1 MRRLRLT
8 PARLATTVSP
18 TSPCPLPVPIHDECA
33 VEPSPWPCSASWLR
47 CAAPWLRRQQA
58 RRAHHLQRL
67 LHRAQHTARDKR
79 CLQFIID
86 AQRVD
91 DGVALRRKPGWV
103 PRFPRSRGKRVSLLS
118 TWHTRAR
125 GGGGTHGW
133 HRRAPRAWHTRLGA
147 ADVAARRAGTLSKS
161 FTAASAQPQGRDFTA
176 PTLRTGTT
184 ALPSQTSEKEKVGRA
199 WQPHRHP
206 CATNAFL
213 PWSAMRASSASP
225 PPTLS

>member
-1 MRRLRLT
+1 MNAPSSRRPGLAQPRGCAALPRGSGDSKLGVPITFNDFCIALSTRPEISAAFNSSST
-8 PARLATTVSP
+8 PNASMMASPSDGSPGGCRVSP
-18 TSPCPLPVPIHDECA
+18 PF
-33 VEPSPWPCSASWLR
+33 PWK
-47 CAAPWLRRQQA
+47 
-58 RRAHHLQRL
+58 
-67 LHRAQHTARDKR
+67 T
-79 CLQFIID
+79 
-86 AQRVD
+86 RV
-91 DGVALRRKPGWV
+91 VAEHV
-103 PRFPRSRGKRVSLLS
+103 A
-118 TWHTRAR
+118 HTRAC
-125 GGGGTHGW
+125 GGGTHGW